1 MSAESNELSSLK
13 SNCAK
18 KPIKKWKLI
27 AAIAVLAIFNVC
39 WGTGESLAVGLLT
52 KYRTKYKTQKWQ
64 DKNDKTK
71 MTPLTKNPK
80 APLLPLEAS
89 ERGASGSEISPG

>member
-52 KYRTKYKTQKWQ
+52 KYRTKYKTKKLQ
-64 DKNDKTK
+64 DKNDTINKKSKGT
-71 MTPLTKNPK
+71 
-80 APLLPLEAS
+80 S
-89 ERGASGSEISPG
+89 SSPGSLREGCLRFRD

>member
-1 MSAESNELSSLK
+1 MSAESNELSSLE

-39 WGTGESLAVGLLT
+39 WGIGESLAVGLLT
-52 KYRTKYKTQKWQ
+52 KYRTKC
-64 DKNDKTK
+64 KTK
-71 MTPLTKNPK
+71 MTPLPKNPQ